1 MQKEID
7 FYEKHFKGLFEH
19 ELLLEMQKVGS
30 YLELEAGNYLMRA
43 GGYIRSVPIILEG
56 NIKIIR
62 EDKDGKEMLLYY
74 LSGMDSCAMS
84 LTCCLSSK
92 ISDISAFSEDKTK
105 MVSFP
110 FEKVEE
116 WMCKYNSWKTFVF
129 QTYQKRFDSLLE
141 TIDCIAFSKL
151 DERLMSLIKKKI
163 KVTGG
168 TKILYCTHEELAIEL
183 ATSREVV
190 SRLLKQLEKIEK
202 LKLSRNKIELL

>member
-19 ELLLEMQKVGS
+19 ELLVEMQKFGRYQEIEAGS
-30 YLELEAGNYLMRA
+30 YLMKA
-43 GGYIRSVPIILEG
+43 GGYINSVPIILEG
-56 NIKIIR
+56 TIKILR
-62 EDKDGKEMLLYY
+62 EDKDGKEMLLYH
-74 LSGMDSCAMS
+74 LSGLDSCAMS

-92 ISDISAFSEDKTK
+92 ISDISAYADENTK
-105 MVSFP
+105 LLSFP

-116 WMCKYNSWKTFVF
+116 WMCKFNTWKVFVF

-141 TIDCIAFSKL
+141 TIDCIAFNKL
-151 DERLMSLIKKKI
+151 DQRLLSLIKKKI
-163 KVTGG
+163 KVSGS
-168 TKILYCTHEELAIEL
+168 TKILYCTHEELATEL

-190 SRLLKQLEKIEK
+190 SRLLKQLEKIGK

>member
-1 MQKEID
+1 MHKDLD
-7 FYEKHFKGLFEH
+7 FYEKHFKGVFEH
-19 ELLLEMQKVGS
+19 ELLLEMEKHGRYQ
-30 YLELEAGNYLMRA
+30 EIEAGHYLMKA
-43 GGYIRSVPIILEG
+43 GGYIKSVPIILDG
-56 NIKIIR
+56 TIKILR
-62 EDKDGKEMLLYY
+62 EDNNGKEMLLYH
-74 LSGMDSCAMS
+74 LSGLDSCAMS

-92 ISDISAFSEDKTK
+92 ISDISALAEENTK
-105 MVSFP
+105 LLVFP

-116 WMCKYNSWKTFVF
+116 WMCKFNSWKIFVF

-141 TIDCIAFSKL
+141 TIDCIAFNKL
-151 DERLMSLIKKKI
+151 DQRLLSLIKKKI

-168 TKILYCTHEELAIEL
+168 TKILYCTHEELATEL